1 MTYLLRALNAEYLKL
16 NRTLALAM
24 IVVAPGT
31 VALLALMVMLR
42 SVSLNPD
49 IEIWDSMIRNA
60 VTLWGLLTLPL
71 FITLE
76 TALLAGLEHQSNG
89 WKHLGALPVP
99 RWSIYLAKYLI
110 IMVVIGS
117 SSISLIVLLVAD
129 GLIIPVLLPHI
140 TVNYGP
146 MDWGQTLANLAAMY
160 LASWLLIAIHTWV
173 SIRWHSFTVA
183 VGLGM
188 AATAANFFIVQSDFA
203 PYYPWAMPLLATGQS
218 LGSTTNH
225 LPLVLTLSV
234 VGSVIVTVFGV
245 VEVGRR
251 DIQ

>member
-1 MTYLLRALNAEYLKL
+1 MTYLCRAIKAEFLKL

-24 IVVAPGT
+24 IVVAPGS
-31 VALLALMVMLR
+31 VAGLLLLGLLR
-42 SVSLNPD
+42 SLSLNPD
-49 IEIWDSMIRNA
+49 LGIWDLVIPNG
-60 VTLWGLLTLPL
+60 VFLWGLMTLPL

-110 IMVVIGS
+110 IIAVIGA
-117 SSISLIVLLVAD
+117 SIVSLLILLVAT

-146 MDWGQTLANLAAMY
+146 MDWRQTLANLGAMY

-203 PYYPWAMPLLATGQS
+203 PYYPWAMPFLATGQS
-218 LGSTTNH
+218 LGSTANH
-225 LPLVLTLSV
+225 LPLILTLSV
-234 VGSVIVTVFGV
+234 VGSILVTVFGI